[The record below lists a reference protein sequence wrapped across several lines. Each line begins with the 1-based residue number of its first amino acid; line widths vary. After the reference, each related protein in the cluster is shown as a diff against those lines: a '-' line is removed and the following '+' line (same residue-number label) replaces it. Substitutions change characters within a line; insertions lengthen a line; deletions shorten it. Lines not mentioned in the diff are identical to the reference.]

1 MHAASLLPLQG
12 WEWEG
17 QWEVE
22 RHPNLDPEGWDYEFD
37 MNMFKWPPPTGAGV
51 KKAHDFVRR

>member
-1 MHAASLLPLQG
+1 MLYLQG

-37 MNMFKWPPPTGAGV
+37 MNMFKWPPSTAAGV